1 MAKFELELPLI
12 QNWSCHNCGGCC
24 KQHVIE
30 ITDAEKKCI
39 EAQGWDADDELKNTT
54 VIESSGKTHR
64 LGHQPDGSCVFLNED
79 GLCRIHAKYGEPAK
93 PLACRIYPYAF
104 HPAGDDIAV
113 SLRFSCPS
121 VVENKGRPVDT
132 QQAAIRELAR
142 DVVPR
147 DFRAID
153 PPPVKGG
160 EQLQWD
166 DLLQIVYMFDAVFAE
181 NAPTLVSVLRSLL
194 IADTLEEAKL
204 GNLTPGQ
211 LTELLQ
217 LIAQDALAAI
227 ESVPSNLQRP
237 KSVSRRHMRMLVA
250 QYTRHDTMADAAK
263 GFRGY
268 WQRFKTSISFTRGK
282 GAIPAVRPEFS
293 KATFEQI
300 NQPFSVTE
308 QDTIDEIMRRYFR
321 VKLQGIHFCG
331 AAYYHAPL
339 VEGLRS
345 LMLVW
350 PSVMWLARWRAAGE
364 NRTEICSQDVITALT
379 IVDHNHGY
387 SEVLGL
393 RSSRLRVSLLAR
405 MGQLQPLCLWYSR
418 TPNGAA

>member
-1 MAKFELELPLI
+1 MAKFDLDLPLI

-30 ITDAEKKCI
+30 ITDAEKKRI
-39 EAQGWDADDELKNTT
+39 EGQGWGSDAELSDVD
-54 VIESSGKTHR
+54 VIQTRGDTHR
-64 LGHQPDGSCVFLNED
+64 LGHQPDGSCVFLNDE
-79 GLCRIHAKYGEPAK
+79 GLCRIHAKFGEPAK

-104 HPAGDDIAV
+104 HPAGEDIAV

-121 VVENKGRPVDT
+121 VVENKGRAVDA
-132 QQAAIRELAR
+132 QLSEIRELAR
-142 DVVPR
+142 DVVPK
-147 DFRAID
+147 DFRSVD
-153 PPPVKGG
+153 PPLVKPG

-166 DLLQIVYMFDAVFAE
+166 DVLQIVYMFDAVFAE
-181 NAPTLVSVLRSLL
+181 EAPTLVSVLRSLQ
-194 IADTLEEAKL
+194 IADTLETARL

-217 LIAQDALAAI
+217 LIAQETLSGIDDIPAEA
-227 ESVPSNLQRP
+227 PKP

-250 QYTRHDTMADAAK
+250 QYTRQDTMAEAAK
-263 GFRGY
+263 GFSGY
-268 WQRFKTSISFTRGK
+268 WQRFRTSIAFTRGK
-282 GAIPAVRPEFS
+282 GQVPAVRSEFQP
-293 KATFEQI
+293 ATFAAI
-300 NQPFSVTE
+300 NEPFTFE
-308 QDTIDEIMRRYFR
+308 DAATIDEIMQRYFR

-339 VEGLRS
+339 IEGLRS

-350 PSVMWLARWRAAGE
+350 PSVMWLARWRAVGE
-364 NRTEICSQDVITALT
+364 GRGVVSAQDVVTALT

-418 TPNGAA
+418 TPTGAV